1 MSYYTSAIETQ
12 IVDPQF
18 NQSKYR
24 SEFRITEDGLYTNSM
39 RVLNLGVLATSES
52 FEEARI

>member
-24 SEFRITEDGLYTNSM
+24 SEFRITEDGMNELM
-39 RVLNLGVLATSES
+39 RTIMQRL
-52 FEEARI
+52 